1 MASTSHPSA
10 VRNNLTI
17 FMHVR
22 YEGIHTN
29 DITQHADLHCCGTC
43 TAHVFNLVIY
53 IGETH
58 AQGVHGISCVPI
70 ATCIYC
76 FNSPFSMSL
85 SRSPVH
91 NSFTDIMPCN
101 VRLHS
106 YKHASITV
114 LIVHVRLGLATL
126 AIGFWHAELQVAN
139 CMVSMQQYMAAVY
152 VLTSR

>member
-1 MASTSHPSA
+1 MLDTREYTQMISRSMLTCIA
-10 VRNNLTI
+10 VG
-17 FMHVR
+17 HA
-22 YEGIHTN
+22 
-29 DITQHADLHCCGTC
+29 QHMYLIW
-43 TAHVFNLVIY
+43 VYIY

-126 AIGFWHAELQVAN
+126 AIGFWHAELQFTSSKLHGFN
-139 CMVSMQQYMAAVY
+139 AAIYGCCLCVD
-152 VLTSR
+152 V